1 MNKLRPLLAWL
12 KDQATLVASL
22 ITITGFGGTWM
33 TGNLGM
39 VFFVFFI
46 AGSMFLVGSGF
57 LRWCGPRRPTE
68 RFRAMH
74 DEIVACREL
83 QVDVELDRG
92 VSTRMDAD
100 AAFMRLRMRLLTVN
114 VKFPDTDDLA
124 HRRFYLDILAG
135 LSVDGQVNNARL
147 VGRVLRGIPRPQS

>member
-1 MNKLRPLLAWL
+1 MDKLRPVLSWF
-12 KDQATLVASL
+12 KEQATLVASL

-39 VFFVFFI
+39 VFFVVFI
-46 AGSMFLVGSGF
+46 AGVVFLVGSGF
-57 LRWCGPRRPTE
+57 WSWYGPRRLSE

-100 AAFMRLRMRLLTVN
+100 AAFMRLRMRLLTVR

-124 HRRFYLDILAG
+124 RRRFFLDILAG
-135 LSVDGQVNNARL
+135 LAVDGQVSNARL
-147 VGRVLRGIPRPQS
+147 AGRDFRGMPRSPS